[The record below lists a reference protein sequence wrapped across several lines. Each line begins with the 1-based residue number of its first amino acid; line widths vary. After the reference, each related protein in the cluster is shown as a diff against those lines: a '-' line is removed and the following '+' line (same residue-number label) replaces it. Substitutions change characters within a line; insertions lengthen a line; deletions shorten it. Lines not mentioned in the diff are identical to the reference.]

1 MLFICGPAPV
11 MIVLICACWSAVR
24 FNLAYKCPGPWCQP
38 CGPAGGG
45 VAVLASSAALAI
57 EMLVAAANSAPAA
70 SRVPASEMRID
81 FMFIAP
87 DTVEEDLRRY
97 PKPAKCKLVSAAMQ
111 STVKNCKFNGQE
123 RCRRPTVPEYEAA
136 NMIGSNPP
144 PTEAAAA
151 REARV
156 LLVDDDR
163 ELCQM
168 LTEYLEAEHF
178 DVKSVHDGG
187 DALAELRANAFEI
200 LILDVMLPSVGGFD
214 VLRKLGASH
223 ATPILMLTARGDD
236 VDRIVGLEL
245 GADDYLSKPF
255 NPRELV
261 ARIRA
266 ILRRAS
272 NRAARGGAPDELTVG
287 PINLNTGTHL
297 VHVNATSVPLTGAEF
312 RVLELLMRSA
322 GQVISR
328 DSMTEQALGRKL
340 AAYDRSIDTHI
351 SNLRRKLDLPAG
363 KNPEIKN
370 VRGSGYTLTWA

>member
-1 MLFICGPAPV
+1 MTL
-11 MIVLICACWSAVR
+11 
-24 FNLAYKCPGPWCQP
+24 
-38 CGPAGGG
+38 
-45 VAVLASSAALAI
+45 
-57 EMLVAAANSAPAA
+57 
-70 SRVPASEMRID
+70 
-81 FMFIAP
+81 
-87 DTVEEDLRRY
+87 
-97 PKPAKCKLVSAAMQ
+97 
-111 STVKNCKFNGQE
+111 
-123 RCRRPTVPEYEAA
+123 
-136 NMIGSNPP
+136 SNTPP
-144 PTEAAAA
+144 PDQKDA

-168 LTEYLEAEHF
+168 LTEYLDAEHF
-178 DVKSVHDGG
+178 EVTSVHDGG
-187 DALAELRANAFEI
+187 DALEALKTQDFEI

-214 VLRKLGASH
+214 VLRKLGASY

-272 NRAARGGAPDELTVG
+272 IRSVRGGAPDELSVG
-287 PINLNTGTHL
+287 PITLNTGTHL
-297 VHVNATSVPLTGAEF
+297 VHVNGRQAALTGAEF

-328 DSMTEQALGRKL
+328 EVMTEQALGRKL
-340 AAYDRSIDTHI
+340 VAYDRSIDTHI
-351 SNLRRKLDLPAG
+351 SNLRRKLDLETG

-370 VRGSGYTLTWA
+370 VRGSGYTLTWAHA

>member
-1 MLFICGPAPV
+1 MA
-11 MIVLICACWSAVR
+11 
-24 FNLAYKCPGPWCQP
+24 NL
-38 CGPAGGG
+38 
-45 VAVLASSAALAI
+45 
-57 EMLVAAANSAPAA
+57 PAA
-70 SRVPASEMRID
+70 P
-81 FMFIAP
+81 P
-87 DTVEEDLRRY
+87 DTL
-97 PKPAKCKLVSAAMQ
+97 
-111 STVKNCKFNGQE
+111 GH
-123 RCRRPTVPEYEAA
+123 
-136 NMIGSNPP
+136 
-144 PTEAAAA
+144 

-168 LTEYLEAEHF
+168 LTEYLDAEHF
-178 DVKSVHDGG
+178 EVKSVHDGG
-187 DALAELRANAFEI
+187 DALAELQVGEFEI

-214 VLRKLGASH
+214 VLRKLGASYG
-223 ATPILMLTARGDD
+223 TPILMLTARGDD

-272 NRAARGGAPDELTVG
+272 NRGARAGVPDELTVG
-287 PINLNTGTHL
+287 PIVLNTGMHQ
-297 VHVNATSVPLTGAEF
+297 VRVADAPVPLTGAEF

-328 DSMTEQALGRKL
+328 EAMTEQALGRKL
-340 AAYDRSIDTHI
+340 VPYDRSIDTHI
-351 SNLRRKLDLPAG
+351 SNLRRKLDLEVG

-370 VRGSGYTLTWA
+370 VRGSGYTLTWAGPGN

>member
-1 MLFICGPAPV
+1 MTTDSPA
-11 MIVLICACWSAVR
+11 
-24 FNLAYKCPGPWCQP
+24 
-38 CGPAGGG
+38 
-45 VAVLASSAALAI
+45 
-57 EMLVAAANSAPAA
+57 
-70 SRVPASEMRID
+70 
-81 FMFIAP
+81 
-87 DTVEEDLRRY
+87 T
-97 PKPAKCKLVSAAMQ
+97 
-111 STVKNCKFNGQE
+111 
-123 RCRRPTVPEYEAA
+123 
-136 NMIGSNPP
+136 
-144 PTEAAAA
+144 
-151 REARV
+151 REPRV

-168 LTEYLEAEHF
+168 LSEYLDAEHF

-187 DALAELRANAFEI
+187 EALAELQAGEFEI
-200 LILDVMLPSVGGFD
+200 VILDVMLPSVGGLD
-214 VLRKLGASH
+214 VLRKLGASYP
-223 ATPILMLTARGDD
+223 TPVLMLTARGDD

-272 NRAARGGAPDELTVG
+272 SRPARGGAPDELSVG
-287 PINLNTGTHL
+287 PITLNSGTRQ
-297 VHVNATSVPLTGAEF
+297 VHVAEKPVALTGAEF

-351 SNLRRKLDLPAG
+351 SNLRRKLELEAG

-370 VRGSGYTLTWA
+370 VRGSGYTLTWANA

>member
-1 MLFICGPAPV
+1 MTSVPNKPSPDP
-11 MIVLICACWSAVR
+11 SA
-24 FNLAYKCPGPWCQP
+24 Q
-38 CGPAGGG
+38 
-45 VAVLASSAALAI
+45 
-57 EMLVAAANSAPAA
+57 
-70 SRVPASEMRID
+70 
-81 FMFIAP
+81 
-87 DTVEEDLRRY
+87 
-97 PKPAKCKLVSAAMQ
+97 
-111 STVKNCKFNGQE
+111 
-123 RCRRPTVPEYEAA
+123 
-136 NMIGSNPP
+136 
-144 PTEAAAA
+144 

-178 DVKSVHDGG
+178 EVKSVHDGG
-187 DALAELRANAFEI
+187 DALEELQVNDFEI

-214 VLRKLGASH
+214 VLRKLGASYD
-223 ATPILMLTARGDD
+223 TPILMLTARGDD

-272 NRAARGGAPDELTVG
+272 NRAAKGTVPDELIVG
-287 PINLNTGTHL
+287 PITLNTGTHL
-297 VHVNATSVPLTGAEF
+297 VHVAEKPVPLTGADF

-322 GQVISR
+322 GQVIPR
-328 DSMTEQALGRKL
+328 EAITEQALGRKL
-340 AAYDRSIDTHI
+340 VAYDRSIDTHI
-351 SNLRRKLDLPAG
+351 SNLRRKLDLEMG

-370 VRGSGYTLTWA
+370 VRGSGYTLTWAHA

>member
-1 MLFICGPAPV
+1 MTTD
-11 MIVLICACWSAVR
+11 
-24 FNLAYKCPGPWCQP
+24 
-38 CGPAGGG
+38 
-45 VAVLASSAALAI
+45 
-57 EMLVAAANSAPAA
+57 AAATRAP
-70 SRVPASEMRID
+70 
-81 FMFIAP
+81 
-87 DTVEEDLRRY
+87 
-97 PKPAKCKLVSAAMQ
+97 
-111 STVKNCKFNGQE
+111 
-123 RCRRPTVPEYEAA
+123 
-136 NMIGSNPP
+136 
-144 PTEAAAA
+144 
-151 REARV
+151 RV

-168 LTEYLEAEHF
+168 LSEYLDAEHF

-187 DALAELRANAFEI
+187 DALAELQAEEFEI
-200 LILDVMLPSVGGFD
+200 VILDVMLPSVGGLD
-214 VLRKLGASH
+214 VLRKLGASY

-272 NRAARGGAPDELTVG
+272 SRAARGGAPEELSVG
-287 PINLNTGTHL
+287 PIHLSAGTRQ
-297 VHVNATSVPLTGAEF
+297 VHVADKAVALTGAEF

-322 GQVISR
+322 GQVLSR
-328 DSMTEQALGRKL
+328 DTMTEQALGRKL

-351 SNLRRKLDLPAG
+351 SNLRRKLELEAG

-370 VRGSGYTLTWA
+370 VRGSGYTLTWSLSENPA